1 MAVKTAPAS
10 YFRLVE
16 RFPLASIRDD
26 AHLKRAQA
34 ILDELLRVRPDKGTE
49 LYLDALTDLVERYEA
64 VHEPARAVS
73 EADVLREL
81 MRSNRLTQKELESR
95 VGITQFDDLGRPERN
110 AIADETAN
118 HRTGQVL
125 RRQTR
130 CFPSVRPSIAR
141 SPATI

>member
-1 MAVKTAPAS
+1 MGVKTAPAS
-10 YFRLVE
+10 YFKLVE

-73 EADVLREL
+73 EGDVLREL
-81 MRSNRLTQKELESR
+81 MRANGLTQKMLEAK
-95 VGITQFDDLGRPERN
+95 VGITQSTISAVLNGTRSLTKD
-110 AIADETAN
+110 
-118 HRTGQVL
+118 QVIKL
-125 RRQTR
+125 AQH
-130 CFPSVRPSIAR
+130 FGIRPSAFL
-141 SPATI
+141 P

>member
-16 RFPLASIRDD
+16 RFPLVSIRDD
-26 AHLKRAQA
+26 AHLKQAQA
-34 ILDELLRVRPDKGTE
+34 ILDELLRARPDKGTE

-81 MRSNRLTQKELESR
+81 IRSNGLTQKELESK
-95 VGITQFDDLGRPERN
+95 VGISQSTISAVLNGTRSLTKPQV
-110 AIADETAN
+110 IALAN
-118 HRTGQVL
+118 
-125 RRQTR
+125 
-130 CFPSVRPSIAR
+130 FFAVRPTAFLS
-141 SPATI
+141 